1 MNSSFQSRQISLYIA
16 NYIFLFR
23 QHRELHVWYSGS
35 SSIIIIIM
43 FEITRLRSLL
53 SFSYGPH
60 HKVNK
65 GPISFRILGVSVGQ
79 SELWARVFV
88 LNSISN
94 TFFNTLFLTYSLWQ
108 SENMWVSCYIKKK
121 NMWVSHTFGSHF

>member
-1 MNSSFQSRQISLYIA
+1 MNSSFQSRQISLYSA

-35 SSIIIIIM
+35 SIIIM

-79 SELWARVFV
+79 SEL
-88 LNSISN
+88 
-94 TFFNTLFLTYSLWQ
+94 
-108 SENMWVSCYIKKK
+108 
-121 NMWVSHTFGSHF
+121 